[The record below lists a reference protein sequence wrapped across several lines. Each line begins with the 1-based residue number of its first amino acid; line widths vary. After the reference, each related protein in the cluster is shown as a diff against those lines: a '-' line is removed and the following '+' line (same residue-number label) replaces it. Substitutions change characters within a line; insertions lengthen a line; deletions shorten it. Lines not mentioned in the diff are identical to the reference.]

1 MCFFA
6 SLRIINPHKS
16 HHWGVIVGAF
26 YTSWW
31 EQRFQRMDG
40 HNQAVWLIY
49 VRKDFEVLQL
59 WIFYQI
65 KRLQVLFAEVLITQN
80 TEIWKYTKERAENS
94 KITLTSFAGK

>member
-1 MCFFA
+1 
-6 SLRIINPHKS
+6 
-16 HHWGVIVGAF
+16 
-26 YTSWW
+26 
-31 EQRFQRMDG
+31 MDG

-80 TEIWKYTKERAENS
+80 TQIWKYTKERAESS
-94 KITLTSFAGK
+94 KITLTSFAGKETFIHSICTIPKLSSSQQEFHQVVSPVRRHIAQ